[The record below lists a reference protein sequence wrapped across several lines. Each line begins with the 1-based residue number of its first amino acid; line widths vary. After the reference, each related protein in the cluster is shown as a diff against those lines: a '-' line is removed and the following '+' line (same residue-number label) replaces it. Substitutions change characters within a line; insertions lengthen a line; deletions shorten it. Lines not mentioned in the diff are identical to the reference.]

1 MSLIGQAHTVP
12 GQVILWGVQDLC
24 ETVFRT
30 NNMNGPK
37 GQLLRT
43 LDVNNHPSA
52 HGSHGIPGE
61 LSGIGDRSMKM
72 TSVGPILWNSPYNVQ
87 PF

>member
-37 GQLLRT
+37 GQLLWT

-72 TSVGPILWNSPYNVQ
+72 GGPYPVQ
-87 PF
+87 FPIPRPAH